1 MFKIFTFNE
10 KWLVQRVLVCLL
22 GVSFNVPLLIVVYAI
37 KVLGTFIME
46 WDEGR
51 IMANKLLS
59 TKESA
64 QMYAE
69 RLTELA
75 VALGFDGWLVSSC

>member
-1 MFKIFTFNE
+1 MNE
-10 KWLVQRVLVCLL
+10 
-22 GVSFNVPLLIVVYAI
+22 
-37 KVLGTFIME
+37 KVLGTFLAE

-51 IMANKLLS
+51 IVCDTLLS

-75 VALGFDGWLVSSC
+75 TDLGFDGWLVSFLSSICDNSLFLLFSLFETN

>member
-1 MFKIFTFNE
+1 MH
-10 KWLVQRVLVCLL
+10 R
-22 GVSFNVPLLIVVYAI
+22 SFSKMAI

-46 WDEGR
+46 WDEGK
-51 IMANKLLS
+51 IMANKLLLS
-59 TKESA
+59 KESA

-75 VALGFDGWLVSSC
+75 NALGFDGWLVSFQELI

>member
-1 MFKIFTFNE
+1 M
-10 KWLVQRVLVCLL
+10 
-22 GVSFNVPLLIVVYAI
+22 AI

-46 WDEGR
+46 WDEGK
-51 IMANKLLS
+51 IMANKLLLS
-59 TKESA
+59 KESA

-75 VALGFDGWLVSSC
+75 TALGFDGWLVSFQS